1 MILNRIV
8 HVLEMIAGGHH
19 NPLGAMTKYTLHN
32 KLQLWAT
39 AEEYAIE
46 PYGSDELPLVINRRT
61 GEMSL
66 RLLDPAHMALSSPT
80 QIYGVMGILKLSTS
94 K

>member
-1 MILNRIV
+1 
-8 HVLEMIAGGHH
+8 
-19 NPLGAMTKYTLHN
+19 MTKYTLHN

-39 AEEYAIE
+39 EEEYAIE
-46 PYGSDELPLVINRRT
+46 PYGSDELPLVINRQT

-66 RLLDPAHMALSSPT
+66 RPLDPAHKAHSTPT

-94 K
+94 QYLTYMVYHVAPLLTSTR